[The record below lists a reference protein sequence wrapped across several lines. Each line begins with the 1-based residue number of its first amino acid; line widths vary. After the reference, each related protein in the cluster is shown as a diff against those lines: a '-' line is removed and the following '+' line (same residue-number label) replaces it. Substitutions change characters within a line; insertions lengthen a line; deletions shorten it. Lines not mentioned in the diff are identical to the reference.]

1 MDAVLLSDAIR
12 VANVIAALALAFVS
26 CWAIVIGT
34 HWDQRVRFAIF
45 GLFAVLL
52 TSGHL
57 AAFGTLGSWRLPVL
71 LPVIIAAVIST
82 VAFIRRV
89 VAARRG
95 GPRGGWPRD
104 L

>member
-1 MDAVLLSDAIR
+1 MIHAVWLGDAIR
-12 VANVIAALALAFVS
+12 VANVVAALALAFAS
-26 CWAIVIGT
+26 CWAMAIGT

-57 AAFGTLGSWRLPVL
+57 ANFGQDWSWRLPVL
-71 LPVIIAAVIST
+71 LPVIIAAVVST

-89 VAARRG
+89 VEARR